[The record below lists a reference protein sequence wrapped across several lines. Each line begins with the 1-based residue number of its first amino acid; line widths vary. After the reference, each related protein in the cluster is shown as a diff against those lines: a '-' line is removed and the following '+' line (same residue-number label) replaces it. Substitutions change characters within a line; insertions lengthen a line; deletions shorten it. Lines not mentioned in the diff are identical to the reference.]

1 MNLNHY
7 KKVRTICGI
16 NTRVITC
23 KYLGPTNIQGSR
35 IKLYDRH
42 FAQSVTIPY
51 NYEFSNAVEG
61 AVSYLLSLGFVVVG
75 MNSTA
80 IKKEYIIIINSWDCE
95 QRITNE
101 VTK

>member
-1 MNLNHY
+1 MDSTY
-7 KKVRTICGI
+7 KKVRTICGV

-23 KYLGPTNIQGSR
+23 KYLGPTNTQGSR

-42 FAQSVTIPY
+42 FKEAVVVSY

-61 AVSYLLSLGFVVVG
+61 AVYYLLACGFDVIG

-80 IKKEYIIIINSWDCE
+80 IKEEYIIIINNWDCE
-95 QRITNE
+95 QRITNG

>member
-1 MNLNHY
+1 MDLNQY
-7 KKVRTICGI
+7 KKVRTICGV

-23 KYLGPTNIQGSR
+23 KYLGPTNNQGSR

-42 FAQSVTIPY
+42 FKQSVTISY

-61 AVSYLLSLGFVVVG
+61 AVDYLLKLGFDVIG
-75 MNSTA
+75 MNSSA
-80 IKKEYIIIINSWDCE
+80 VKDEYIIIINNWDCE